1 MAQWARFQSEVENL
15 DVGVLGTLS
24 RFTGC
29 FKHILSNPEPLP
41 IILVNNVG
49 RSHSYPIDFVE
60 TPDDEIDSILQ
71 INVNATVKVTKAI
84 VPGMVQR
91 RRGLVIGSGSFSGIS
106 VVSPMLAT
114 YAGSKSFL
122 SSFLAALAEEV
133 KGKGVDVETL
143 NTYFVVSSL
152 WI

>member
-1 MAQWARFQSEVENL
+1 
-15 DVGVLGTLS
+15 
-24 RFTGC
+24 
-29 FKHILSNPEPLP
+29 
-41 IILVNNVG
+41 
-49 RSHSYPIDFVE
+49 
-60 TPDDEIDSILQ
+60 
-71 INVNATVKVTKAI
+71 
-84 VPGMVQR
+84 MVQR

-143 NTYFVVSSL
+143 NTYFVVSSP